1 MFNQA
6 RLKLTIFYL
15 IIIMFISSLFS
26 VVVYRLITQEFD
38 RIEKINRTRMEGEPF
53 FIKLQGP
60 DKQIIFISSEVIA
73 ESKHRLQLM
82 LIAINVGIL
91 SISALGGYY
100 LAGRTLQPIKEMV
113 DQQNQFIT
121 DASHELKT
129 PLTALKTEIEVSLRD
144 DKLSLKEAKKLLAS
158 NLEEVNSLQ
167 NLSESLVKLSHNYSS
182 VPKEYL
188 ENINIKDEIDMAVKK
203 MSAVA
208 KAKQISISNK
218 TSKYFVKATRGLIGE
233 IITIFID
240 NAIKYS
246 PKNTTISLSTQI
258 TDGIVIISIQDQ
270 GYGIKKA
277 DQAKIFNRFFRT
289 DESRSKSPANGFGL
303 GLSIAQKHIKNLQ
316 GKIEVISEKNQG
328 TTFAI
333 TLPRVKKSEG

>member
-1 MFNQA
+1 MFDQA
-6 RLKLTIFYL
+6 RLKLTVFYL

-60 DKQIIFISSEVIA
+60 DRQIIFISPEVIA
-73 ESKHRLQLM
+73 ESKQRLQLM
-82 LIAINVGIL
+82 LIAINLGIL

-129 PLTALKTEIEVSLRD
+129 PLTALKTEIEVALRD
-144 DKLSLKEAKKLLAS
+144 NKLSLKEAKQLLSS

-167 NLSESLVKLSHNYSS
+167 NLSESLIELSHNYSAVS
-182 VPKEYL
+182 SEYIDK
-188 ENINIKDEIDMAVKK
+188 INLKDEADTAVKK
-203 MSAVA
+203 MSAIA
-208 KAKQISISNK
+208 KAKHIQVYNK
-218 TSKYFVKATRGLIGE
+218 IGNHHIKATKGIMAEVL
-233 IITIFID
+233 TIFID

-246 PKNTTISLSTQI
+246 PEKTEVYLTSHL
-258 TDGIVIISIQDQ
+258 TDGIVIISIRDQ
-270 GYGIKKA
+270 GYGIKKS
-277 DQAKIFNRFFRT
+277 DQPKIFNRFFRT

-316 GKIEVISEKNQG
+316 GKIEVTSEVNQG
-328 TTFAI
+328 TTFTI
-333 TLPRVKKSEG
+333 SLPRIKKI